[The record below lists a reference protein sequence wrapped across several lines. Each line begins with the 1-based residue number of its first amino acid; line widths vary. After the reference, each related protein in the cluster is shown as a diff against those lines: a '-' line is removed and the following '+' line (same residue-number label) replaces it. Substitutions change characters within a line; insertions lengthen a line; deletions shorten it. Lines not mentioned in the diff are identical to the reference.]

1 MLGYLLRRLLASVPL
16 LLGIT
21 VLCFG
26 VMHLAPGDPT
36 QLMGDFD
43 PKAKSNAALVAQ
55 SGLNDPLPV
64 QYLRWLGHI
73 LQGNLGQSLM
83 PDGLPV
89 AQKLAEALPLTL
101 WLNGVGL
108 LLVLGL
114 SLPLGLWLAA
124 RAGGTADTTA
134 TVLLYLGLAA
144 PSVWLALLGLQWFGV
159 TLGWVPLSGLNTFGA
174 EHWPWWQRV
183 ADTLWHLTLPLAV
196 GLVGSLAG
204 LTRYVR
210 GSALAVL
217 GQPFVLTAHAKGAT
231 PRRVWLRHTL
241 RNALLPTLT
250 LLGLSLPGLIGGSV
264 ILESLFGLPGMGK
277 LFYDSVMMRDYPV
290 VMALL
295 LIGAALTLLGNLL
308 ADAALAAA
316 DPRVRA
322 GLQHP

>member
-1 MLGYLLRRLLASVPL
+1 MLSFLLRRLLFLLPL

-21 VLCFG
+21 VICFA

-36 QLMGDFD
+36 QLMADFD
-43 PKAKSNAALVAQ
+43 PKAKSNAARVAQ

-64 QYLRWLGHI
+64 QYGRWLWQI
-73 LQGNLGQSLM
+73 LQGDLGTSLM
-83 PDGLPV
+83 PDGRAV
-89 AQKLAEALPLTL
+89 ATKLAEALPLTL

-124 RAGGTADTTA
+124 RAGGVTDTTA

-144 PSVWLALLGLQWFGV
+144 PSVWLALLGLQIFGV
-159 TLGWVPLSGLNTFGA
+159 GLGWVPLSGLNTFGA
-174 EHWPWWQRV
+174 ENWPLYQRA

-196 GLVGSLAG
+196 GLIGSLAG

-210 GSALAVL
+210 GSALSVL
-217 GQPFVLTAHAKGAT
+217 GMPYILTAHAKGAT
-231 PRRVWLRHTL
+231 PLRVWLRHTL

-250 LLGLSLPGLIGGSV
+250 ILGLSLPGLIGGSV

-277 LFYDSVMMRDYPV
+277 LFYESVMMRDYPT

-295 LIGAALTLLGNLL
+295 LLGAVLTLLGNLL
-308 ADAALAAA
+308 ADLALAAA

-322 GLQHP
+322 GLQN

>member
-1 MLGYLLRRLLASVPL
+1 MLAYTLNRLLLMLPL

-21 VLCFG
+21 IICFG

-36 QLMGDFD
+36 MLLGDFD
-43 PKAKSNAALVAQ
+43 PAAKNNAAFIAQ

-64 QYLRWLGHI
+64 QYGRWLLNI
-73 LQGNLGQSLM
+73 VQGNLGVSLM

-89 AQKLAEALPLTL
+89 VQKLAEALPLTL

-124 RAGGTADTTA
+124 RAGGAADTSA
-134 TVLLYLGLAA
+134 TVLLYIGLAA
-144 PSVWLALLGLQWFGV
+144 PSVWLALLGLQFFGMH
-159 TLGWVPLSGLNTFGA
+159 LGWVPLSGLNTFGA
-174 EHWPWWQRV
+174 ENWPLYQRA

-196 GLVGSLAG
+196 GLIGSLAG

-217 GQPFVLTAHAKGAT
+217 GQPYVLTAHAKGAT
-231 PRRVWLRHTL
+231 PLRVYLRHVL

-250 LLGLSLPGLIGGSV
+250 ILGLSLPGLIGGSV

-277 LFYDSVMMRDYPV
+277 LFYDSVMMRDYPT

-295 LIGAALTLLGNLL
+295 LIGAVLTLLGNLL
-308 ADAALAAA
+308 ADLALAHA

-322 GLQHP
+322 GLQN

>member
-1 MLGYLLRRLLASVPL
+1 MLAYLLRRLVFMLPL

-21 VLCFG
+21 ILCFG

-43 PKAKSNAALVAQ
+43 PKARSSALMNTA
-55 SGLNDPLPV
+55 GLSDPLPV
-64 QYLRWLGHI
+64 QYLRWLGH
-73 LQGNLGQSLM
+73 LAQGNLGVSLM

-89 AQKLAEALPLTL
+89 VQKLAEALPLTL

-108 LLVLGL
+108 LLILSL

-124 RAGGTADTTA
+124 RAGGMADTTT
-134 TVLLYLGLAA
+134 TVLLYAGLAA

-159 TLGWVPLSGLNTFGA
+159 GLGWVPLSSLNTFGA
-174 EHWPWWQRV
+174 EHWPWWQRA

-196 GLVGSLAG
+196 GLIGSLAG

-217 GQPFVLTAHAKGAT
+217 GQPFVLTARAKGASGQ
-231 PRRVWLRHTL
+231 RVWVRHIL

-250 LLGLSLPGLIGGSV
+250 IVGLALPGLIGGSV
-264 ILESLFGLPGMGK
+264 IMESLFGLPGMGK
-277 LFYDSVMMRDYPV
+277 LFYDSVMMRDYPT

-295 LIGAALTLLGNLL
+295 LIGAVLTLLGNLL
-308 ADAALAAA
+308 ADLSLAAA
-316 DPRVRA
+316 DPRVRV
-322 GLQHP
+322 GLGAT

>member
-1 MLGYLLRRLLASVPL
+1 MLSFLLRRLLFMLPL

-21 VLCFG
+21 LICFA

-43 PKAKSNAALVAQ
+43 PKAKSNAALITEA
-55 SGLNDPLPV
+55 GLNDPLPV
-64 QYLRWLGHI
+64 QYGRWLWQI
-73 LQGNLGQSLM
+73 LQGNLGSSLM
-83 PDGLPV
+83 PDGRAV
-89 AQKLAEALPLTL
+89 ATKLAEALPLTL

-124 RAGGTADTTA
+124 RAGGLTDTSA
-134 TVLLYLGLAA
+134 TILLYLGLAA
-144 PSVWLALLGLQWFGV
+144 PSVWLALLGLQIFGV
-159 TLGWVPLSGLNTFGA
+159 NLGWVPLSGLNTFGA
-174 EHWPWWQRV
+174 EHWPLLQRV

-196 GLVGSLAG
+196 GLIGSLAG

-217 GQPFVLTAHAKGAT
+217 GMPYVLTAHAKGA
-231 PRRVWLRHTL
+231 PPLRVWLRHTL

-250 LLGLSLPGLIGGSV
+250 ILGLSLPGLIGGSV

-295 LIGAALTLLGNLL
+295 LIGAVLTLLGNLL
-308 ADAALAAA
+308 ADLALAAA

-322 GLQHP
+322 GLQN